1 MDKNV
6 KLIVDGYISQMDEY
20 KTTDEE
26 LKKEVAEWKAAVY
39 KFAEECENIQVFS
52 TSILEGPLFTQMSDL
67 IYKITMKNYDETQGA
82 ANAEEVQKM
91 YDSASEA
98 QDDLPPPLPTIREYL
113 EQYRFGYDAIK
124 ETKYRSKTI
133 KAYDDLFAVADRTD
147 DLMEGQIIIEKEGLV
162 RKMTAVNGREVAET
176 LIEAMDPL
184 FEAVRAITEETAE
197 QFADFLTPEE
207 ITYRSSVL
215 KIETIK
221 KVNRSQIF
229 VWLGAVWGLLTL
241 EYQKGKRA
249 VHTWPDDKT
258 ARIGFNLMY
267 SRRKRMRQLHTTMVE
282 IMGITWD
289 DLMANEFI
297 KNNMLGP
304 ASLDIMARC
313 KRTLLADNI
322 DAIDE
327 IVREE
332 VLSDLTISEIL
343 KRNQKTIVAVNVG
356 HEKLNQTDEKYH
368 IIAAE
373 KNSSIPYFIY
383 MESLSDE
390 EKMTINKQAN
400 VKLPGEDKKDS
411 KIDLFNNFDD
421 FDLSGSDDNKNI
433 SGVDVKDTKDNILKE
448 KASSPTKTSESTLKG
463 FGKFFKR

>member
-1 MDKNV
+1 
-6 KLIVDGYISQMDEY
+6 MDEY
-20 KTTDEE
+20 KTTDPE
-26 LKKEVAEWKAAVY
+26 LKKEVSEWKAAVY

-52 TSILEGPLFTQMSDL
+52 TSMLEGPLFTQMSDL
-67 IYKITMKNYDETQGA
+67 IYKITMENYDETQGA

-91 YDSASEA
+91 YDSASLT
-98 QDDLPPPLPTIREYL
+98 QDDAPPPLPTIREYL
-113 EQYRFGYDAIK
+113 EQYRYGYDVIK
-124 ETKYRSKTI
+124 ETKYRKKTI

-176 LIEAMDPL
+176 LLEAMDPL
-184 FEAVRAITEETAE
+184 FEAVRGMTEETAE
-197 QFADFLTPEE
+197 QYADFLTPEE

-229 VWLGAVWGLLTL
+229 VWLGAAWALLTL

-249 VHTWPDDKT
+249 VHAWPDDKT
-258 ARIGFNLMY
+258 ARIGFNLMNN
-267 SRRKRMRQLHTTMVE
+267 RRKRMRQLHKTMVE
-282 IMGITWD
+282 VMGITWD

-304 ASLDIMARC
+304 VSLDIMARC

-332 VLSDLTISEIL
+332 VLSDLTILEVL
-343 KRNQKTIVAVNVG
+343 KRNQKTIVAGNVD
-356 HEKLNQTDEKYH
+356 HEKSNQTDEEYH
-368 IIAAE
+368 MIASE

-390 EKMTINKQAN
+390 DKMIINKQAN
-400 VKLPGEDKKDS
+400 VKLPGEEKKDS

-421 FDLSGSDDNKNI
+421 FDSSGNGENNKM
-433 SGVDVKDTKDNILKE
+433 SGMDTKDTKDNILKE
-448 KASSPTKTSESTLKG
+448 KTTSPTKTAESTLKG
-463 FGKFFKR
+463 LGRFFKR